1 MQKSKKQNIK
11 VFDFFSGCGGTSMGL
26 KQAGMDIALA
36 IDTDKE
42 ALHTFE
48 HNISPSKIINR
59 DIRNIKVK
67 EVDDIVK
74 LYKKNNYILFC
85 GCAPCQPFSTQNKK
99 RFKSDDDRI
108 DLLSEFLKFV
118 KKSKPD
124 FILCENVPGIQKIGD
139 KGPLPNFINTL
150 RKMGYY
156 IPEPKIIHAQKYG
169 IPQTRRRLVLI
180 ASKLGEITYPKETHG
195 KNKLPY
201 ETVKKAISYLPEIK
215 AGEEYPDKIKYPNH
229 RCAALKKINLERIQC
244 ITEGQGRN
252 KWPERL
258 KLKCHATHS
267 GHTDVYGR
275 LLWDAPSVTL
285 TTKCTNISNGRFGHP
300 TQDRALSIR
309 EAACLQTFPKDFVF
323 IGNSLSE
330 MAKQVGNAVPV
341 ELAKIFGLIFVEQAK
356 QYSKGGGNGK
366 F

>member
-1 MQKSKKQNIK
+1 MNKKKKIR

-26 KQAGMDIALA
+26 KLAGMDIVLA

-42 ALHTFE
+42 ALNTFE
-48 HNISPSKIINR
+48 HNISPLKTINR
-59 DIRNIKVK
+59 DIRKIDTK
-67 EVDDIVK
+67 EVDDIVA
-74 LYKKNNYILFC
+74 LYKKDNYILFC
-85 GCAPCQPFSTQNKK
+85 GCAPCQPFSMQNKK

-150 RKMGYY
+150 RKMGYHV
-156 IPEPKIIHAQKYG
+156 PEPKIIHAQKYG

-180 ASKLGEITYPKETHG
+180 ASKLGDISYPEETHG

-201 ETVKKAISYLPEIK
+201 ETVKNAIDYLPEIK
-215 AGEEYPDKIKYPNH
+215 AGEEYPDKENFPNH
-229 RCAALKKINLERIQC
+229 RCAALNKINLERIQC
-244 ITEGQGRN
+244 ITEGQGRSD
-252 KWPERL
+252 WPERL
-258 KLKCHATHS
+258 KLKCHATHN

-275 LLWDAPSVTL
+275 LTWDAPSVTL

-300 TQDRALSIR
+300 SQDRALSIR
-309 EAACLQTFPKDFVF
+309 EAACLQTFPRNFVF
-323 IGNSLSE
+323 MGNSLGE

-341 ELAKIFGLIFVEQAK
+341 ELAKIIGQQFINQTELHN
-356 QYSKGGGNGK
+356 KGELNG
-366 F
+366 